1 MFIGTPSENL
11 NPVVIQSHRKVH
23 FLISF
28 LRTII
33 PLNEEN
39 IVV

>member
-11 NPVVIQSHRKVH
+11 NPVVIQRLETREVH

-28 LRTII
+28 
-33 PLNEEN
+33 
-39 IVV
+39 